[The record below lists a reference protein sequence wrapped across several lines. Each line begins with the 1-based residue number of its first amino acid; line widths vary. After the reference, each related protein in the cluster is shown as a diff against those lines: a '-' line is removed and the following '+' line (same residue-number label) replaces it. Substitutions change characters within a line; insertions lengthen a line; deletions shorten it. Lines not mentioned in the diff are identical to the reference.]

1 MLTFLIVL
9 CASLL
14 SCPSTF
20 LLNYK
25 KSFWQS
31 ETSMEEGQERDLVR
45 FRCCIA
51 IIKTRH
57 FFFFFLL
64 LLFLYMYMYLWCS
77 LSCCCCFWRCKM
89 SMVVWSWQ
97 TSQLRP
103 LTSSVS
109 YSSAPPPC
117 PPPHLLPS
125 LWFITHPVEKKNEI
139 KCKRKLRI
147 VSGRVCYIVKY
158 DLIRVVSCLI
168 FFGSSWFG
176 IVVFH
181 SVVW

>member
-57 FFFFFLL
+57 FFFFFFCCYYFFICICICDVLCLVAVVFDDVKCRWWSDHDKPLNFDLL
-64 LLFLYMYMYLWCS
+64 LPLFRTL
-77 LSCCCCFWRCKM
+77 
-89 SMVVWSWQ
+89 
-97 TSQLRP
+97 P
-103 LTSSVS
+103 LPLPAPLLISSTV
-109 YSSAPPPC
+109 
-117 PPPHLLPS
+117 
-125 LWFITHPVEKKNEI
+125 
-139 KCKRKLRI
+139 
-147 VSGRVCYIVKY
+147 
-158 DLIRVVSCLI
+158 
-168 FFGSSWFG
+168 FGS
-176 IVVFH
+176 
-181 SVVW
+181 